1 MYKLRLKL
9 SNIEIKKIIDD
20 KHPIIQ
26 NFLMIGNDSTL
37 EDLNYNRILNNI
49 VTISVNRTWMIFMP
63 DIMYIIDGVIFTE
76 IKNKIDNKEI
86 DYIDFKNTIIFYN
99 FYLEDEHK
107 ELLDRL
113 NSYPIN
119 INRDNSIY
127 AITKLLMKLYSKA
140 KFYFYA
146 MRLKYHKEKNH
157 FWNKSEKILNNRTK
171 EWEIEKLNA
180 SFLKFKNLYNKSTH
194 EMISVMKDSQL
205 NKILKVENIDKIYI
219 SKKKSIILLISPVNP
234 VFNDFKL
241 ALKVKLIELNE
252 NIEVIL
258 ANWRNKKLDS
268 LIQKANIL
276 FVIQVGIL
284 KKLKKKYKLFQNK
297 KLIIYNTESLELESN
312 RYIIDILF
320 KFKLK
325 SIILDYSYKNY
336 LHLKNININAKFF
349 PFGYYHYFSSYKKKE
364 KEKEIDFLFFGN
376 LTKRRNNILNKL
388 KDLKYNVV
396 AVNNI
401 FNKKKKS
408 ELINKSKICLDIFR
422 TDNNSNNMHRL
433 MELIGNKAF
442 VISEKGNDI
451 VMNLNLNNIVIL
463 SEYKN
468 FVNTCVKFIN
478 DYDENN
484 FIKFGDNSLKIFKRR
499 FDLNKKLFQII

>member
-1 MYKLRLKL
+1 MYKSRLKL
-9 SNIEIKKIIDD
+9 NNIDIKKIIDD
-20 KHPIIQ
+20 KHPRIQ

-37 EDLNYNRILNNI
+37 EELNYNRILNNI
-49 VTISVNRTWMIFMP
+49 VTVSVNRTWMIFMP

-76 IKNKIDNKEI
+76 IKNKIDNNEI

-119 INRDNSIY
+119 ISRDNSIY
-127 AITKLLMKLYSKA
+127 AITKLLMKFYSKA

-157 FWNKSEKILNNRTK
+157 FWNNYEGILNNRTK
-171 EWEIEKLNA
+171 EWEIEKLNK
-180 SFLKFKNLYNKSTH
+180 SFLKFKNLNDNSSQ

-205 NKILKVENIDKIYI
+205 NKVLKVENIEKIYI
-219 SKKKSIILLISPVNP
+219 SKNKSIILLISPVNA
-234 VFNDFKL
+234 VFNDFKQ
-241 ALKVKLIELNE
+241 ALKQKMIKLNE
-252 NIEVIL
+252 KSNVIIS
-258 ANWRNKKLDS
+258 NWRSKNLDS
-268 LIQKANIL
+268 LIQKSNII
-276 FVIQVGIL
+276 FIIQVGIL

-297 KLIIYNTESLELESN
+297 KLIIYNTEPLELESN
-312 RYIIDILF
+312 KYIIDILF

-336 LHLKNININAKFF
+336 LHLKNININATFF
-349 PFGYYHYFSSYKKKE
+349 PFGYYHYFSSYEK

-376 LTKRRNNILNKL
+376 LTERRNNILNKL

-396 AVNNI
+396 AVSNI
-401 FNKKKKS
+401 FDKKHKS

-422 TDNNSNNMHRL
+422 TDDNSNNMHRL

-442 VISEKGNDI
+442 IISEKGSDI

-468 FVNTCVKFIN
+468 FVDTCVKFIN

-484 FIKFGDNSLKIFKRR
+484 FLKFGDNSLKIFKRR
-499 FDLNKKLFQII
+499 FDINKNLLEII